1 MNTYFIRIGEFIIN
15 QNLISNVYKTREG
28 LYIALSSSPDSDIFL
43 DDPKEVEFAWKYF
56 SSLVSK
62 KLID

>member
-1 MNTYFIRIGEFIIN
+1 MNTYFIRIGECIIN

-28 LYIALSSSPDSDIFL
+28 LYIALSSSTDSDIFL
-43 DDPKEVEFAWKYF
+43 DDPEEVEFAWKYF